1 VTRKPGAT
9 RKPKPKVSKGA
20 LSTPLNEPLP
30 DWVLLWKA
38 PFFCLDD
45 RMHTDETWA
54 PACREMAK
62 SVSFSLLDDEL
73 AMDNEELLL
82 NYKPPRW
89 EISSHE
95 SSIFVRAMGITTH
108 IWPGAIWVGRDGRGE
123 LYGWSDQILRSDYW
137 DEFLLIEEWKEAG
150 EWHREFLSQFLRRLR
165 RNFRNHVSSGAAQL
179 FARLRSPLAQ
189 FERIFPDQWHFMK
202 LEPQEQELELRK
214 WCDPEQNDYA
224 DQRPMSA
231 GGPDGE
237 RIYSIYV
244 ARGEERFDELEA
256 KEKCRQSL
264 VALVREFPKRQ
275 PRPKPL
281 IIREQA
287 HSFGLSERIVESI
300 LSKVATDE
308 GNTAWSK
315 PGRLK

>member
-1 VTRKPGAT
+1 
-9 RKPKPKVSKGA
+9 
-20 LSTPLNEPLP
+20 
-30 DWVLLWKA
+30 
-38 PFFCLDD
+38 
-45 RMHTDETWA
+45 
-54 PACREMAK
+54 
-62 SVSFSLLDDEL
+62 
-73 AMDNEELLL
+73 
-82 NYKPPRW
+82 
-89 EISSHE
+89 
-95 SSIFVRAMGITTH
+95 
-108 IWPGAIWVGRDGRGE
+108 
-123 LYGWSDQILRSDYW
+123 
-137 DEFLLIEEWKEAG
+137 
-150 EWHREFLSQFLRRLR
+150 
-165 RNFRNHVSSGAAQL
+165 
-179 FARLRSPLAQ
+179 
-189 FERIFPDQWHFMK
+189 
-202 LEPQEQELELRK
+202 
-214 WCDPEQNDYA
+214 
-224 DQRPMSA
+224 MSA